1 MSLPQGPS
9 GQAESYRYNESIT
22 DFAALSKLTSELRF
36 ANLARKKELEANV
49 NTSYFH
55 MSLDKLRN
63 TKNVLG
69 IKKPRDKWRAE
80 IAYLH
85 YLYRYHDIDKDITV
99 EQWLAMQEIPKKIT
113 EREVDVQAAQ
123 KTQTFPIAPFTNRTE
138 EYSKAEEKY
147 AGAAMYLGSL
157 DTLVGAND
165 AGFDQESTIDI
176 LIAHLDKKSLTAETL
191 TVLDDTTLQYCLLLL
206 FDPVKLAHCA
216 VSKDTA
222 GNYILINF
230 KDPQTPETLT
240 ITSNNSKHNF
250 QTKKIDEVPA
260 LIKLRDNKTALE
272 DKIKDINTFYQNK
285 RELVKDKVEPTVKQT
300 SLEQIPGLNV
310 PAELETTDTTQAQAP
325 KLNITQVK
333 ERIKILE
340 KKGQKNTLLS
350 VVEFFGFSRE
360 KIYALLAN
368 DQSVPTAKLNISI
381 FGIFS
386 AMLTISRNFL
396 TNRKAIY
403 DRLKTGEQSK
413 EHAVKAPSTIN
424 REEEEKL
431 LFQRIVKNQNT
442 IHEKNITQYK
452 IKETLNIGRNN
463 GIYLAPNTQVT
474 VSGKDKLT
482 FFKDTEAKQQLETKK
497 QATENNGSTTYK
509 YVVEKPCF
517 LLHDSV
523 DKGILTKN
531 IKFEGQMYYSNKKSF
546 AQFSM

>member
-1 MSLPQGPS
+1 MNLAQGLS
-9 GQAESYRYNESIT
+9 GQAESYRHNESIT

-63 TKNVLG
+63 TKDVLG
-69 IKKPRDKWRAE
+69 INKPRDKWRAE

-85 YLYRYHDIDKDITV
+85 YLHRYHDINTEITV
-99 EQWLAMQEIPKKIT
+99 DQWLAMQEVPKKI
-113 EREVDVQAAQ
+113 EDRELHVQATQ
-123 KTQTFPIAPFTNRTE
+123 KTQTIPIAPFTNRNE
-138 EYSKAEEKY
+138 EYTKAQEKY
-147 AGAAMYLGSL
+147 AEQEMYLGSL
-157 DTLVGAND
+157 DTFLGAND

-176 LIAHLDKKSLTAETL
+176 LIARLDQKNLTEDTLTA
-191 TVLDDTTLQYCLLLL
+191 LDPTTLQYCLLLL

-216 VSKDTA
+216 VSKDTD

-250 QTKKIDEVPA
+250 QTKRIDEVPA

-272 DKIKDINTFYQNK
+272 DKIQQINDFYQAK

-424 REEEEKL
+424 ENETEVL
-431 LFQRIVKNQNT
+431 SFNPSVKNQNT

-452 IKETLNIGRNN
+452 IKENLNIGSNN

-474 VSGKDKLT
+474 VSEKDELT
-482 FFKDTEAKQQLETKK
+482 FFKDTDAKQQLETKK

-517 LLHDSV
+517 LLQESV
-523 DKGILTKN
+523 EKGTLKKN